1 MVAAMRENGA
11 RPGIL
16 RQPRAGARSRR
27 PGQGATRQTA
37 TVQAPRRPA
46 AWLNWILILAGA
58 GVVVAAAL
66 QAYLKLE
73 AIPVQQ
79 ITVTGEL
86 EHTQTEA
93 VQEMVQPALVGGFL
107 NADLRR
113 IQQQLEELPWIYRA
127 SVQRRWPNALEI
139 HVVEQLPIARWGE
152 HGFLNHEGEVF
163 NSRSANE
170 GPALPLLRGPEGT
183 ARSLMV
189 RYQRIIEIL
198 APLHLAVEQLAVDE
212 RGQLE
217 VVLQGGVRVMIGSD
231 DFLERMHRFVAI
243 YRAELASRYA
253 RVERVDLRYEQGV
266 AVTYTETGAEAD
278 ADSSRV
284 AGI

>member
-1 MVAAMRENGA
+1 VAVAMQEESA
-11 RPGIL
+11 R
-16 RQPRAGARSRR
+16 RRARSLAGGRSRR
-27 PGQGATRQTA
+27 PGQGATRKA
-37 TVQAPRRPA
+37 RAVKGPRQPS
-46 AWLNWILILAGA
+46 AWLNWIIILAGA

-73 AIPVQQ
+73 AIPVQH

-86 EHTQTEA
+86 EHTQTEV

-113 IQQQLEELPWIYRA
+113 IQQQLEELPWIYQA
-127 SVQRRWPNALEI
+127 TVQRRWPNALEI

-152 HGFLNHEGEVF
+152 DGFLNHEGEVF
-163 NSRSANE
+163 RSESVGE
-170 GPALPLLRGPEGT
+170 GPALPLLWGPEGT

-212 RGQLE
+212 RGQVE
-217 VVLQGGVRVMIGSD
+217 VVLQGGMRVMVGSD

-243 YRAELASRYA
+243 YRAELASRFA
-253 RVERVDLRYEQGV
+253 QVERVDLRYEQGV
-266 AVTYTETGAEAD
+266 AVTYAEAEAEAG
-278 ADSSRV
+278 ADTSRV

>member
-1 MVAAMRENGA
+1 MAAVMQERSARRRA
-11 RPGIL
+11 RP
-16 RQPRAGARSRR
+16 QAGTRSRR
-27 PGQGATRQTA
+27 PGQGATRKA
-37 TVQAPRRPA
+37 PTVKGPRQPS
-46 AWLNWILILAGA
+46 AWLNWIIILAGA

-73 AIPVQQ
+73 AIPVQH
-79 ITVTGEL
+79 IIVTGEL
-86 EHTQTEA
+86 EHTQTEV

-113 IQQQLEELPWIYRA
+113 IQQQLEELPWIYQA
-127 SVQRRWPNALEI
+127 TVQRRWPSALEI

-152 HGFLNHEGEVF
+152 DGFLNHEGEVF
-163 NSRSANE
+163 RSESAGE

-212 RGQLE
+212 RGQVE
-217 VVLQGGVRVMIGSD
+217 VVLQGGMRVMVGSD

-243 YRAELASRYA
+243 YRAELASRFA

-266 AVTYTETGAEAD
+266 AVTYAEAEAEAGD
-278 ADSSRV
+278 GTSRV